1 MPTLM
6 TTSNKQMNHR
16 TVRQLFVKFDN
27 LSHFTT
33 LITDQSETTYC
44 PWPPCYNDGGSN
56 TYQEILKIAEKEA
69 AAAEAAKLEE
79 EKEETVNE
87 PPRKKDPSQD
97 RVSPDDNETFDKVSV
112 RVLLAHTQ
120 HFRI

>member
-1 MPTLM
+1 M
-6 TTSNKQMNHR
+6 
-16 TVRQLFVKFDN
+16 KFDN

-79 EKEETVNE
+79 DKEETVKE
-87 PPRKKDPSQD
+87 IPRKKDPSQD
-97 RVSPDDNETFDKVSV
+97 RVSPDDNETFDKVRV
-112 RVLLAHTQ
+112 RFFTLRTYVVSPYPA
-120 HFRI
+120 F